1 MHIRTKF
8 DGGKQINRS
17 QRGSWEGRCT
27 GAGLRLNGGPAWGP
41 TSWEKAV
48 SVPANTIYKRHATT
62 LSKVVEQDRKRKSSL
77 PAKQQRKKSRQASV
91 DNSLSSR
98 SSYSRYDGGPN
109 ATDVP
114 QDVPPNHLQDLMV
127 NFYKI
132 KVIVTQQRGKEIQ
145 LLTMQQGHDEVA
157 CSIWKAERRL
167 RITSSIAGTIAKRR
181 PTTQVGTSVRSLLYS
196 KFSGNQ
202 ATRWGLSQEKATA
215 QQYIQWKAQHGS
227 PCVSVYTECG
237 LVIATDHPWL
247 AATPDGL
254 VNDPQVLP
262 SQGLVEFKNPHSC
275 KDQFITH
282 AVLNKK
288 LTCLS
293 YNSTSGALS
302 LKHSDTYYHQVQ
314 MAMFCTSKEW
324 CDFVV
329 RTTVDLHVERIRF
342 DEAFCQSVLPKLRHF
357 FFNSILPE
365 LTLPY
370 RPIRE
375 PTWITNAEQ
384 WNKRVNT
391 LCDIIL

>member
-27 GAGLRLNGGPAWGP
+27 GAGLRLNEGPVWGP
-41 TSWEKAV
+41 TCWEKAV
-48 SVPANTIYKRHATT
+48 SVPANTVYKSYTTT
-62 LSKVVEQDRKRKSSL
+62 LTRVVDQDRKRKSSQQ
-77 PAKQQRKKSRQASV
+77 AKQQRKKSRQTSV

-127 NFYKI
+127 SFYKT
-132 KVIVTQQRGKEIQ
+132 KVVVTQQRAKELQ
-145 LLTMQQGHDEVA
+145 LLTVQHGYDEVA

-181 PTTQVGTSVRSLLYS
+181 PTTQVRSSVHTMLYS
-196 KFSGNQ
+196 KFSGNE
-202 ATRWGLSQEKATA
+202 ATRWGLSQEKTTA
-215 QQYIQWKAQHGS
+215 EQYIQWKAQHGS
-227 PCVSVYTECG
+227 PGISVNTECG
-237 LVIATDHPWL
+237 LVIATNHPWL

-275 KDQFITH
+275 KDQSITH
-282 AVLNKK
+282 AVMSKK

-293 YNSTSGALS
+293 CNRTNGALS
-302 LKHSDTYYHQVQ
+302 LKKSHTYYYQVQ
-314 MAMFCTSKEW
+314 MVMLCTNTEW

-329 RTTVDLHVERIRF
+329 RTKVDLYVERIRW
-342 DEAFCQSVLPKLRHF
+342 DEAFCQSVLPKLRRF
-357 FFNSILPE
+357 FFDSILPE
-365 LTLPY
+365 LTLPQK
-370 RPIRE
+370 PIRE
-375 PTWITNAEQ
+375 PIWINNEEQ
-384 WNKRVNT
+384 WNKRINA
-391 LCDIIL
+391 LCDI